1 MRPHI
6 SSAIRIRAGPSF
18 REVLLRLTIMT
29 EWRVRQSRFTRVDVQ
44 STLLHATRMWKEY
57 T

>member
-6 SSAIRIRAGPSF
+6 PSAIRIRARPSF
-18 REVLLRLTIMT
+18 REVLLRLTIMR